1 MEIREV
7 ARDPG
12 QRAKI
17 AVHTNDQRIDP
28 QGTCIG
34 VRGSRVNAV
43 SNELGG
49 ERIDVVLWSDDTAH
63 FVINALSPANVSRIV
78 IDDEHNAV
86 DVIVE
91 DDQLALAIG
100 RGGQNVRLAA
110 ELTGVQLNIMT
121 AQEKQERDEE
131 ELTQWRELFMSQLDI
146 SKEIANA
153 LINADFTSIEAVAYA
168 DDLLEID
175 GFTEEMAHRVHT
187 KACEVV
193 LQAGLE
199 AEKKLGA
206 IDDDLRQLDGV
217 DDDMLRYLA
226 EANILC
232 RNDVAELSL
241 DELIE
246 ITGISHE
253 EAEKVILAA
262 RAHWF
267 DETQQQA

>member
-1 MEIREV
+1 M
-7 ARDPG
+7 
-12 QRAKI
+12 
-17 AVHTNDQRIDP
+17 
-28 QGTCIG
+28 
-34 VRGSRVNAV
+34 
-43 SNELGG
+43 
-49 ERIDVVLWSDDTAH
+49 
-63 FVINALSPANVSRIV
+63 
-78 IDDEHNAV
+78 
-86 DVIVE
+86 
-91 DDQLALAIG
+91 
-100 RGGQNVRLAA
+100 
-110 ELTGVQLNIMT
+110 
-121 AQEKQERDEE
+121 
-131 ELTQWRELFMSQLDI
+131 
-146 SKEIANA
+146 
-153 LINADFTSIEAVAYA
+153 
-168 DDLLEID
+168 
-175 GFTEEMAHRVHT
+175 HT